1 MKRIVR
7 TFAVI
12 AFCFTVASSFAL
24 LSACKCRHE
33 WSSWTVSKQAACET
47 EGEKTRSCYKCGEG
61 EKEVLPALGHEEII
75 DEEVEPTCTEE
86 GKTEGKHCARCGKA
100 MVEQNCVPALG
111 HEEVIDAEAVE
122 ATCLTAGKTAKKHC
136 SRCGEILSKQ
146 EVLPALGHKNKNGIC
161 LNCKQDISTKGLK
174 YEDGE
179 KENTLIVAGIG
190 TATDKNIII
199 PAVYEGK
206 KVVAIK
212 QRCFIWKNIVDVEI
226 PDSVTSIGS
235 QAFQNCGNLKSI
247 VIPDSVTD
255 LGYGAF
261 HSCGKL
267 ESVTIRGRVD
277 IIDDRTFESCI
288 SLKSIIIPD
297 GVTRI
302 GAWAFYYC
310 ESLVSVTIPNS
321 VTKIGVEAFN
331 HCSGIKEVNFK
342 GTKTQWAKISDNG
355 LNSCLM
361 KAKINYIS

>member
-61 EKEVLPALGHEEII
+61 EKEVLPALGHEEVI
-75 DEEVEPTCTEE
+75 DEEIEPTCTED
-86 GKTEGKHCARCGKA
+86 GKTEGKHCTRCGKA
-100 MVEQNCVPALG
+100 MVEQNCV
-111 HEEVIDAEAVE
+111 
-122 ATCLTAGKTAKKHC
+122 
-136 SRCGEILSKQ
+136 
-146 EVLPALGHKNKNGIC
+146 PALGHKNKNGIC

-179 KENTLIVAGIG
+179 EENTLIVAGIG

-267 ESVTIRGRVD
+267 ESVTIRGRVN

>member
-47 EGEKTRSCYKCGEG
+47 EGEKTRSCYKCGED
-61 EKEVLPALGHEEII
+61 EKEVLPALGHEEVI
-75 DEEVEPTCTEE
+75 DEEVEPTCTED
-86 GKTEGKHCARCGKA
+86 GKTEGKHCARCGKV
-100 MVEQNCVPALG
+100 MVEQNCV
-111 HEEVIDAEAVE
+111 
-122 ATCLTAGKTAKKHC
+122 
-136 SRCGEILSKQ
+136 
-146 EVLPALGHKNKNGIC
+146 PALGHKNKNGIC

-179 KENTLIVAGIG
+179 EENTLIVAGIG

-226 PDSVTSIGS
+226 PDSVTSIGTE
-235 QAFQNCGNLKSI
+235 AFQNCGNLKSI

-310 ESLVSVTIPNS
+310 ENLVSVTIPNS

-342 GTKTQWAKISDNG
+342 GTKTQWEKISDNG

-361 KAKINYIS
+361 KAKINYFS

>member
-1 MKRIVR
+1 MKKSVKIVLI
-7 TFAVI
+7 TMLCVLAFTSLFA
-12 AFCFTVASSFAL
+12 
-24 LSACKCRHE
+24 LSACECKHE
-33 WSSWTVSKQAACET
+33 WSEWTTKKEATCET
-47 EGEKTRSCYKCGEG
+47 EGEKTRSCGKCGES
-61 EKEVLPALGHEEII
+61 EKQALPALGH
-75 DEEVEPTCTEE
+75 
-86 GKTEGKHCARCGKA
+86 A
-100 MVEQNCVPALG
+100 
-111 HEEVIDAEAVE
+111 EVIDEAVE
-122 ATCLTAGKTAKKHC
+122 ATCTKTGLTEGKHC
-136 SRCGEILSKQ
+136 SRCNAVFVKQ
-146 EVLPALGHKNKNGIC
+146 EIVKALGHKNKNGIC

-179 KENTLIVAGIG
+179 EENTLIVAGIG

-226 PDSVTSIGS
+226 PDSVTSIGA

-267 ESVTIRGRVD
+267 ESVTIRGRVN

>member
-47 EGEKTRSCYKCGEG
+47 EGEKTRSCYKCGED
-61 EKEVLPALGHEEII
+61 EKEVLPALGHEEVI
-75 DEEVEPTCTEE
+75 DEAVEPTCTED
-86 GKTEGKHCARCGKA
+86 GKTEGKHCARCRKV
-100 MVEQNCVPALG
+100 MVEQKCVPALG

-179 KENTLIVAGIG
+179 EENTLIVAGIG

-206 KVVAIK
+206 KVVAIR
-212 QRCFIWKNIVDVEI
+212 QRCFIWENIVDVEI

-267 ESVTIRGRVD
+267 ESVTIRGRVN
-277 IIDDRTFESCI
+277 IIDDRAFESCI

-310 ESLVSVTIPNS
+310 ESL
-321 VTKIGVEAFN
+321 EA
-331 HCSGIKEVNFK
+331 
-342 GTKTQWAKISDNG
+342 
-355 LNSCLM
+355 
-361 KAKINYIS
+361 

>member
-7 TFAVI
+7 NFAVI

-33 WSSWTVSKQAACET
+33 WSNWTVSKEAACET
-47 EGEKTRSCYKCGEG
+47 EGEKTRSCYKCGED
-61 EKEVLPALGHEEII
+61 EKEVLPALGHEEVI
-75 DEEVEPTCTEE
+75 DEAVEPTCTEE
-86 GKTEGKHCARCGKA
+86 GKTEGKHCARCRKI
-100 MVEQNCVPALG
+100 MVEQKYA
-111 HEEVIDAEAVE
+111 
-122 ATCLTAGKTAKKHC
+122 
-136 SRCGEILSKQ
+136 
-146 EVLPALGHKNKNGIC
+146 PALGHKNKNGIC

-199 PAVYEGK
+199 PAAYEGK
-206 KVVAIK
+206 KVVAI
-212 QRCFIWKNIVDVEI
+212 QAGCFRWRNIVDVEI
-226 PDSVTSIGS
+226 PDSVTSIGTE
-235 QAFQNCGNLKSI
+235 AFQNCGNLKSI

-261 HSCGKL
+261 YSCGKL
-267 ESVTIRGRVD
+267 ESVTIRGRVN
-277 IIDDRTFESCI
+277 IIDDRTFESCR

-302 GAWAFYYC
+302 GAWAFCGC
-310 ESLVSVTIPNS
+310 ENLVSVTIPNS

-331 HCSGIKEVNFK
+331 HCRGIKEVNFK
-342 GTKTQWAKISDNG
+342 GTKTQWEKISDNG

>member
-1 MKRIVR
+1 MKSIVR

-47 EGEKTRSCYKCGEG
+47 EGEKTRSCYKCGED
-61 EKEVLPALGHEEII
+61 EKEAL
-75 DEEVEPTCTEE
+75 
-86 GKTEGKHCARCGKA
+86 
-100 MVEQNCVPALG
+100 PALG

-277 IIDDRTFESCI
+277 VIDDRTFESCI

-342 GTKTQWAKISDNG
+342 GTKTQWEKISDNG

>member
-47 EGEKTRSCYKCGEG
+47 EGEKTRSCYKCGED
-61 EKEVLPALGHEEII
+61 EKEVLPALGHEEVI
-75 DEEVEPTCTEE
+75 DEAVEPTCTEE
-86 GKTEGKHCARCGKA
+86 GKTEGKHCARCRKVI
-100 MVEQNCVPALG
+100 VEQNCVPALG
-111 HEEVIDAEAVE
+111 H
-122 ATCLTAGKTAKKHC
+122 
-136 SRCGEILSKQ
+136 
-146 EVLPALGHKNKNGIC
+146 KNKNGMC

-179 KENTLIVAGIG
+179 EENTLIVAGIG

-206 KVVAIK
+206 KVVAIR

-342 GTKTQWAKISDNG
+342 GTKTQWEKISDNG